1 MLRKKT
7 ITLSAGEVGYD
18 LVRSTRRT
26 LSLSVKK
33 GGSLLIRAPWH
44 LPVGTIMDFVISKEA
59 WIIKQRNRVFEKEEV
74 KKELTYTEGCLLPY
88 LGSDYRLMLSNASGK
103 RITVDGSSISVSC
116 RFPDDPE
123 KVKEI
128 IESWYLSEAKR
139 LLIPRTVQLAELYS
153 NDVPM
158 PSFVAVR
165 KMKSRWGTCRT
176 NGKIMLNTELV
187 KKRQELIDSVIIH
200 ELCHLRHHNHGK
212 EFYALVEKLMP
223 GYKTIRKE
231 LRYI

>member
-1 MLRKKT
+1 MQNKKT
-7 ITLSAGEVGYD
+7 ITLSGDEVGYD
-18 LVRSTRRT
+18 IIRSTRRT
-26 LSLSVKK
+26 LSLSVKQ

-44 LPVGTIMDFVISKEA
+44 LPSGTIMSFVISKEA
-59 WIIKQRNRVFEKEEV
+59 WITKQRNRVLEKEAV
-74 KKELTYTEGCLLPY
+74 KKEITFSEGCHIPY
-88 LGSDYRLMLSNASGK
+88 LGSDYMLMLTEAPRNK
-103 RITVDGSSISVSC
+103 VTIDGSSINIAC
-116 RFPDDPE
+116 RFPEIPE

-128 IESWYLSEAKR
+128 IERWYLAEAKR
-139 LLIPRTVQLAELYS
+139 LLITRTNELAGIFINETG
-153 NDVPM
+153 M
-158 PSFVAVR
+158 PSAIGIR

-176 NGKIMLNTELV
+176 NGKIMLNSELV

-200 ELCHLRHHNHGK
+200 ELCHLKHHNHGK